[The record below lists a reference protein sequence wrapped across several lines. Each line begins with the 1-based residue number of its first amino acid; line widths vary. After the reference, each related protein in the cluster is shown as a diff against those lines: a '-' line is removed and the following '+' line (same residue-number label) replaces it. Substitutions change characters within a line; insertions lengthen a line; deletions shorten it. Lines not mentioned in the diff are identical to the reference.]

1 MPRPQRQRTVCF
13 EPAYPCFSPEGTAP
27 EEAVVLSVDEF
38 ETLRLVDFMKKSHE
52 EAAKQMK
59 ISRTTVTEIYQ
70 SARYKVAD
78 SLVNG
83 KKLVIAGGHYQLCGG
98 QAEACTDPECSKR
111 RAYQKTAEF
120 PRKGTENMKIAIP
133 WENEE
138 IFQHFGHSG
147 AFKLYEA
154 ENNAV
159 SSAQVVPTNGVGHG
173 ALAQF
178 LKEHGADV
186 LICGGIGG
194 GAKEAL
200 AQAGIQVYGGV
211 SGKADEAAAAFLA
224 GTLTYDPNVRCTHHQ
239 EHEGEHSCGSHEGH
253 SCGGRGHSCG
263 SHGCR

>member
-13 EPAYPCFSPEGTAP
+13 EPDYPCFSPEGTVP
-27 EEAVVLSVDEF
+27 ETAVILSVDEF
-38 ETLRLVDFMKKSHE
+38 EVLRLVDFMKKSHE

-83 KKLVIAGGHYQLCGG
+83 KRLRITGGHYRLCGG
-98 QAEACTDPECSKR
+98 QAEACTDPKCKKR
-111 RAYQKTAEF
+111 RAYQKIADF
-120 PRKGTENMKIAIP
+120 PQKGTKNMRIAIP

-138 IFQHFGHSG
+138 IFQHFGHSE
-147 AFKLYEA
+147 AFKFYEV

-159 SSAQVVPTNGVGHG
+159 CSAKVVPTNGAGHG
-173 ALAQF
+173 ALADF
-178 LKEHGADV
+178 LKENRADV

-200 AQAGIQVYGGV
+200 TQAGIQIYGGAA
-211 SGKADEAAAAFLA
+211 GKADEAAAAFLA
-224 GTLTYDPNVRCTHHQ
+224 GTLSYDPNVHCTHHQ
-239 EHEGEHSCGSHEGH
+239 EHAGEHSCGGHGHSGH
-253 SCGGRGHSCG
+253 SCGGHTC
-263 SHGCR
+263 H